1 MGNAE
6 YMGFLNKFY
15 YISIELVK
23 NGGLKTQ
30 PYKNGE
36 RGKMLVG
43 NVNNQL
49 GHGC

>member
-1 MGNAE
+1 MGN
-6 YMGFLNKFY
+6 YKLFLNKFY
-15 YISIELVK
+15 YISIELV
-23 NGGLKTQ
+23 
-30 PYKNGE
+30 KNGE